1 MNPDQ
6 LKAYKRDKSK
16 KFNAHLRDLR
26 LKEKENKKIADQ
38 EPDNTIDKQDELSLQ
53 DVMDIFETL
62 DTKLDLLESKLET
75 KLENKIDELLNN
87 VDRLLDIKL
96 DELFNR
102 LDIIESIIET
112 KLETKMETKLET
124 IMENKL
130 YEPLET
136 NQPINRLP
144 SIFFA

>member
-1 MNPDQ
+1 MNADQ

-26 LKEKENKKIADQ
+26 LKEKKRIADNQ
-38 EPDNTIDKQDELSLQ
+38 PDQQPDQQPDNTIDKQDELSLQ

-62 DTKLDLLESKLET
+62 DTKM
-75 KLENKIDELLNN
+75 
-87 VDRLLDIKL
+87 
-96 DELFNR
+96 
-102 LDIIESIIET
+102 DIIQ
-112 KLETKMETKLET
+112 TKLET

-130 YEPLET
+130 YETLDTKMDLIDNKLESIIETKLETKLET
-136 NQPINRLP
+136 NTLLPQP

>member
-6 LKAYKRDKSK
+6 LRAYKIQKSRA
-16 KFNAHLRDLR
+16 FNAKSRELR
-26 LKEKENKKIADQ
+26 LKEKKRISDNQPDQ
-38 EPDNTIDKQDELSLQ
+38 QPDQQDNTIDKQDDQQPDDKQDELSLQ

-62 DTKLDLLESKLET
+62 DTKLDL
-75 KLENKIDELLNN
+75 IQ
-87 VDRLLDIKL
+87 
-96 DELFNR
+96 
-102 LDIIESIIET
+102 
-112 KLETKMETKLET
+112 TKLET

-130 YEPLET
+130 YETLDTKMDLIDNKLETIIENKLENKLET

>member
-26 LKEKENKKIADQ
+26 LKEKKRISDNQPDQ
-38 EPDNTIDKQDELSLQ
+38 QPDKQDNTIDNQDDDQPDNLTLQ
-53 DVMDIFETL
+53 DLMDIYETL
-62 DTKLDLLESKLET
+62 DTKM
-75 KLENKIDELLNN
+75 
-87 VDRLLDIKL
+87 
-96 DELFNR
+96 
-102 LDIIESIIET
+102 DIIQN
-112 KLETKMETKLET
+112 KLET

-130 YEPLET
+130 DLIDNKLETIMENKLET
-136 NQPINRLP
+136 NQPIKQQP